1 MITIFSAREWAT
13 IIWLLIFSIFLM
25 FQKEVRKGIKELLKI
40 FFEKKLRILWE
51 IILLYVLMITVIF
64 YKMPIWD
71 NIYIKDIIIWLIF
84 SGLVICMNAASNE
97 ADEKYIKKI
106 IKDNLKLTI
115 ILEFIMSTFTFDIWV
130 ELVIIPVITMITV
143 MNVIAERKEESRT
156 VHKLLDF
163 VLVVAGFWILYETI
177 KIGINEYKELNMLNT
192 LVSFMI
198 PIVYLIMIMP
208 LVYMLEVYSKYE
220 VLFIRMTFKEEKNKK
235 VKRKHRFSVIRIC
248 KFSVRRILLFQRV
261 YLGKMYIGMKDEEF
275 EQLMN
280 EFCDVCKKKK
290 Q

>member
-220 VLFIRMTFKEEKNKK
+220 VLFIRMTFKEEK
-235 VKRKHRFSVIRIC
+235 S
-248 KFSVRRILLFQRV
+248 
-261 YLGKMYIGMKDEEF
+261 
-275 EQLMN
+275 
-280 EFCDVCKKKK
+280 KKKT
-290 Q
+290 